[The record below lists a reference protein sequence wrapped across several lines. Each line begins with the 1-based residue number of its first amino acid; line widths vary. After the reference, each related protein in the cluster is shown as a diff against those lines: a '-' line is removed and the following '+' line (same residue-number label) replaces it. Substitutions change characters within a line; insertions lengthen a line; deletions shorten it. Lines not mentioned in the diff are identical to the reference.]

1 MIPAADSAFLKEI
14 LDSLD
19 LSVAV
24 YDPDLRFVLANRAY
38 YSTFPK
44 VPSDGSRRGW
54 TFEAML
60 RATIAVDPAR
70 TALGSPDEIDAFVA
84 ERVAEMR
91 STEPLRREYQ
101 AENGRCDILQRIV
114 TPSGY
119 RVSTRYDI
127 TEQKELERQLRVAL
141 AAVEG
146 TSRAKSS
153 FLGSMSHEL
162 RTPLNGILGYAEI
175 LRGAMLGG
183 TIDPQY
189 REAAGNILEAGNHLL
204 SLISDL
210 LDLARIDAGK
220 VDLAESDVDLDEAIG
235 AVVRVMSARAGG
247 GLLKVLPWSGF
258 QLRADARMVR
268 QMLLNLIGNAIKY
281 APGAPI
287 EISVEA
293 APDGGLDLVVTDH
306 GPGLPDGIRHH
317 IGEAFVPGADGTGL
331 GLALVGGMAHD
342 HGGRLLFDEVPG
354 GGTRAVIR
362 FPAERRLPSVVP
374 NG

>member
-38 YSTFPK
+38 YDLFPN

-54 TFEAML
+54 SFEAML
-60 RATIAVDPAR
+60 RATIADDPAR
-70 TALGSPDEIDAFVA
+70 TALGSQEAVDAFVA
-84 ERVAEMR
+84 SRVAEMR
-91 STEPLRREYQ
+91 STAPLRREYQ
-101 AENGRCDILQRIV
+101 AENGRCDILQRIM

-119 RVSTRYDI
+119 RVSTRYEI

-141 AAVEG
+141 AAVEA

-162 RTPLNGILGYAEI
+162 RTPLNGILGYAEV

-183 TIDPQY
+183 RIDPQY
-189 REAAGNILEAGNHLL
+189 REAAGNILEAGHHLL

-220 VDLAESDVDLDEAIG
+220 TELTESDVDLDDAIG
-235 AVVRVMSARAGG
+235 SVVRVMSARAGG
-247 GLLKVLPWSGF
+247 SLKILPAQGCR
-258 QLRADARMVR
+258 LRADARMVR

-287 EISVEA
+287 EISVEGA
-293 APDGGLDLVVTDH
+293 LDGGLDLVVTDH
-306 GPGLPDGIRHH
+306 GPGLPNH
-317 IGEAFVPGADGTGL
+317 IKGRLGEAFLPGAAGTGL

-354 GGTRAVIR
+354 GGVRAVIR
-362 FPAERRLPSVVP
+362 FPADRRLPSTEP
-374 NG
+374 GN

>member
-1 MIPAADSAFLKEI
+1 MIPTADSAFLKEV

-19 LSVAV
+19 LSVVV
-24 YDPDLRFVLANRAY
+24 YDPDLRFVLANKAY
-38 YSTFPK
+38 YATFPK

-54 TFEAML
+54 SFEAML
-60 RATIAVDPAR
+60 RATIAADPAR
-70 TALGSPDEIDAFVA
+70 TALESPEAVDAFVA
-84 ERVAEMR
+84 SRVAEMR
-91 STEPLRREYQ
+91 SVEPLRREYQ

-127 TEQKELERQLRVAL
+127 TEQKQLEQQLRVAL
-141 AAVEG
+141 TAVEA
-146 TSRAKSS
+146 TSRAKST

-175 LRGAMLGG
+175 IHNAMLDGR
-183 TIDPQY
+183 IDPQY
-189 REAAGNILEAGNHLL
+189 REAAGNIIEAGRHLL

-220 VDLAESDVDLDEAIG
+220 VELHEDDIDLAEAIG
-235 AVVRVMSARAGG
+235 AAVRLTSARGAGG
-247 GLLKVLPWSGF
+247 DHLFVARLPKACR
-258 QLRADARMVR
+258 LHADARMVR
-268 QMLLNLIGNAIKY
+268 QMLLNLIGNALKY

-287 EISVEA
+287 IVSVETG
-293 APDGGLDLVVTDH
+293 PEDSLDLVVTDR
-306 GPGLPDGIRHH
+306 GPGLPDHIREHL
-317 IGEAFVPGADGTGL
+317 GEAFLSGAGGAGL

-342 HGGRLLFDEVPG
+342 HGGRLLFETVPG

-362 FPAERRLPSVVP
+362 FPAYRRLA
-374 NG
+374 